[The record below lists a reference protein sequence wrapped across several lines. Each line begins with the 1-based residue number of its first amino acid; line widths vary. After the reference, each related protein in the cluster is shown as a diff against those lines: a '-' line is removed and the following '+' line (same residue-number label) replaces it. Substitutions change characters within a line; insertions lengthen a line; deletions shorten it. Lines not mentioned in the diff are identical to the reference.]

1 MFKKQITA
9 IIKEPDHPARVEYLF
24 DNSLRSFQETV
35 GGRIETVTITSDIV
49 FICNA
54 DGRNE
59 GLPFNCR
66 LCNVDF
72 FGTIII
78 VGAKGDEFTSVRM
91 RQLDNFL
98 ALSGW

>member
-1 MFKKQITA
+1 MFEKQITA
-9 IIKEPDHPARVEYLF
+9 IIKEPDHPA
-24 DNSLRSFQETV
+24 FQETV
-35 GGRIETVTITSDIV
+35 GGRIETVTIASDIV

-78 VGAKGDEFTSVRM
+78 VGAKEDEFTSVRM
-91 RQLDNFL
+91 RQLD
-98 ALSGW
+98 ALLKFWEPR